1 MEQQCVQ
8 GEALSQALE
17 SLIIMQG
24 EELPYPPPFPP
35 RAGAEMQAHV
45 PHSKAQVCSHLC
57 GDGQLTPHLGGEKQ
71 GEEAH
76 EYQMNHPQEL

>member
-1 MEQQCVQ
+1 
-8 GEALSQALE
+8 
-17 SLIIMQG
+17 
-24 EELPYPPPFPP
+24 
-35 RAGAEMQAHV
+35 MQAHV
-45 PHSKAQVCSHLC
+45 PHSEARVCSHLC